1 MAETDMKALSELDLY
16 NNLLDYN
23 SLLPMT
29 VNPNG
34 SNITRRVYYPSI
46 ATQISGYDILG
57 TLTAGSTSITLSST
71 GTTYNEQNDYNVG
84 DRVTFTGDDEVV
96 RNYICIKN
104 CTKANWQTNGRY
116 FTEYVPINGNSN
128 VDVYTKSGG
137 NPYVATTVLGY
148 TLANNAITLT
158 FAEQT
163 TDLLVKVRVT

>member
-34 SNITRRVYYPSI
+34 SNITRKVYYPSI
-46 ATQISGYDILG
+46 VTQISGYDIVG
-57 TLTAGSTSITLSST
+57 VLTAGSTSITLSST
-71 GTTYNEQNDYNVG
+71 GTTYNEQKDYNVG

-116 FTEYVPINGNSN
+116 FVEYNLLDNNSN
-128 VDVYTKSGG
+128 IRISTTIFGV
-137 NPYVATTVLGY
+137 NPTNASV
-148 TLANNAITLT
+148 ANNAITLT
-158 FAEQT
+158 FNAQSA
-163 TDLLVKVRVT
+163 DIGVKVRVY

>member
-34 SNITRRVYYPSI
+34 SNITRKVYYPSI
-46 ATQISGYDILG
+46 ATQIGGYDILG

-116 FTEYVPINGNSN
+116 FVEYSPITSNSN
-128 VDVYTKSGG
+128 ISIYVKRANG
-137 NPYVATTVLGY
+137 PYVLTTNVQVSLS
-148 TLANNAITLT
+148 NNNITLT
-158 FAEQT
+158 FEEQIE
-163 TDLLVKVRVT
+163 DISVKVRVN